1 MTSAQWI
8 DEFKAAEDMKRREIA
23 ENEERRRKRKAALEE
38 KAALER
44 MKAIMKSGGRKG
56 AQCCTPSLP
65 NASGEFDIS
74 IEHRHYPLSHIYGQ
88 SDSLICPSLQT
99 HNFD

>member
-23 ENEERRRKRKAALEE
+23 EKEVLCRKKKAALEE
-38 KAALER
+38 NAVLER

-56 AQCCTPSLP
+56 AQCCSPSLP
-65 NASGEFDIS
+65 NAHGG
-74 IEHRHYPLSHIYGQ
+74 YLSNQIH
-88 SDSLICPSLQT
+88 
-99 HNFD
+99 